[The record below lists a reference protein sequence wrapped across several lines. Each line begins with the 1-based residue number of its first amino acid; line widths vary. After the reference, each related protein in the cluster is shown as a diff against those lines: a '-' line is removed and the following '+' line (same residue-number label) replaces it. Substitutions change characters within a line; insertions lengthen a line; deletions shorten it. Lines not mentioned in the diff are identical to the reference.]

1 MWCAQV
7 EAWGNGT
14 GRIHF
19 SNRIDRAKRK
29 KKKEVGRWRKMER
42 PGSEIEL
49 DHHGR
54 MSTHAVAVVAA
65 ACVAGSSLDFVRF
78 PRVLFVLRC
87 GWTSPATRPFFLLLI
102 SLDMAR
108 HQRLSLE
115 AADFLSF
122 LSFFVVLL
130 LTAVFKCISRFFPF
144 EPNVSD
150 GCQML
155 IERLHRKLRRQ
166 NDSVDRIEQPS

>member
-1 MWCAQV
+1 
-7 EAWGNGT
+7 
-14 GRIHF
+14 
-19 SNRIDRAKRK
+19 
-29 KKKEVGRWRKMER
+29 
-42 PGSEIEL
+42 
-49 DHHGR
+49 
-54 MSTHAVAVVAA
+54 
-65 ACVAGSSLDFVRF
+65 
-78 PRVLFVLRC
+78 
-87 GWTSPATRPFFLLLI
+87 
-102 SLDMAR
+102 MAR

-155 IERLHRKLRRQ
+155 IERLHRKLRRP
-166 NDSVDRIEQPS
+166 NDSVDRIEQPSQYFANFQIIEIKLKCHFEIIFMLQSSKLSQLQVKQKAPKFQRRLS